1 MPATDDRRAWLRDAM
16 RQIWY
21 QLEASGG
28 VPLVLSVVALDHDP
42 DGNGGTAA
50 ELVSMTCSI
59 RAPGRVYALP
69 VETEDGRRAKPRTGQ
84 EQP

>member
-42 DGNGGTAA
+42 DGNG
-50 ELVSMTCSI
+50 SI
-59 RAPGRVYALP
+59 ATRSWSR
-69 VETEDGRRAKPRTGQ
+69 
-84 EQP
+84 